1 MKINDR
7 RGQNNGPSRNGDIT
21 AKIPTD
27 ADVYVTLQW
36 LYALPRTQLE
46 RVKAQFA
53 LDKMTKNPPEPDA
66 P

>member
-7 RGQNNGPSRNGDIT
+7 RGQNNGARPLIT
-21 AKIPTD
+21 QRLPTD

-36 LYALPRTQLE
+36 LYALERTQLA

-53 LDKMTKNPPEPDA
+53 LDYMTKNPPEPET